1 MLLKM
6 LVINY
11 LACFEAKICV
21 CDKIE
26 DPMKMNSAN
35 QILFIYVSDFFYK
48 NLNICKARIV

>member
-1 MLLKM
+1 M